1 LREGAIGFVVSI
13 FGGIPMDTRVG
24 KAIGIGLIAIG
35 MGNLI
40 RLTVTYRSELMADF
54 QFKAQA
60 VQERFK

>member
-1 LREGAIGFVVSI
+1 
-13 FGGIPMDTRVG
+13 MDTRVG